1 MAQGRPS
8 PPSTWEYLPVASSGD
23 ADFWSAGRRRNRI
36 RCESLRTE
44 SRASSRD
51 VSDPTSG
58 TGTLTPGSVTGVAHV
73 PAACLRSCD
82 GLRTPMSRTIDSGS
96 NRKMHETMRRA
107 IRHDSLPIVSG
118 DDAGDVTVDL
128 ASHLS
133 PWLLREHSPI
143 ALWIFMRCSAAS
155 TLSAGAPTVRPA
167 RPAGVD
173 AALRTAESA
182 NTRWPRFRS
191 PLTAPGTRRMFET
204 SRSCPRGTPPHRP
217 MWSASE

>member
-1 MAQGRPS
+1 MKK
-8 PPSTWEYLPVASSGD
+8 
-23 ADFWSAGRRRNRI
+23 RRRFFAAPQQHHGEQPGRE
-36 RCESLRTE
+36 RPHLRTP
-44 SRASSRD
+44 
-51 VSDPTSG
+51 DPD
-58 TGTLTPGSVTGVAHV
+58 PGVGHGVAHV

-143 ALWIFMRCSAAS
+143 ALWILMRCSAAS
-155 TLSAGAPTVRPA
+155 TLSA
-167 RPAGVD
+167 
-173 AALRTAESA
+173 ALRPCVPHGLRA
-182 NTRWPRFRS
+182 
-191 PLTAPGTRRMFET
+191 L
-204 SRSCPRGTPPHRP
+204 TPPTLRL
-217 MWSASE
+217 SRQIRDGRGFDRR